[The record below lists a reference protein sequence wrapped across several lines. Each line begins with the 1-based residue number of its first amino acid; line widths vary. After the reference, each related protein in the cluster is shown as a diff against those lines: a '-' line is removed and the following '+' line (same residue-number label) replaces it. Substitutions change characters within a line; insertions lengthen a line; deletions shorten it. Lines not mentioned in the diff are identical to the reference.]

1 MKFKDVFAFYGIYST
16 NLVMIGRKR
25 VVMRTDTGY
34 PQNIFL
40 WAWGVFG
47 FGWFVFETE
56 SNYATLI
63 DFELQKY
70 N

>member
-1 MKFKDVFAFYGIYST
+1 
-16 NLVMIGRKR
+16 MIGRKR